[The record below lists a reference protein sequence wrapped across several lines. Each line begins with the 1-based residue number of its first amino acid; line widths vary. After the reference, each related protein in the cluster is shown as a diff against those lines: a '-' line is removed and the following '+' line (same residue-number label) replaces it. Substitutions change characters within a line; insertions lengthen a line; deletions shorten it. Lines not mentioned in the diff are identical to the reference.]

1 MRDDMVVTGQVT
13 RAGNGGG
20 QAGVAGWSVPG
31 YTEVKTLGSGGF
43 GDVVLARHDGSGT
56 LVAIKYLRRHLLA
69 DPEFAELFRGE
80 AAVLASLDDPHV
92 VRLYEYVESPS
103 GAAIVMELVDGVS
116 LRQILARQGGT
127 TPEAALVVLQG
138 SLLGLAA
145 AHARG
150 VVHRDYKPDNV
161 LVDGDGASKLTDF
174 GIAARAWDRSARG
187 GTLAYAPPE
196 QFAGGPASPAGDVY
210 AATATFFECL
220 TGRPPFRGDT
230 AEALLYQHMSEPV
243 PVDAVPEPV
252 RPLVAAGMAKQP
264 EDRPA
269 DAAAFV
275 AVLNE
280 VAAGAYGPDWHDRGR
295 SHLAEAALLL
305 AALWPSGGPP
315 GVQGTTVE
323 QIPLHQRS
331 WRSRLRRSGRVKKA
345 IAAAI
350 VVVVAAAG
358 TVLAFRLTGS
368 HPVTLPA
375 VTGVSPAS
383 GSTMGGSTVTITGT
397 GLAGATVVRFGGVAG
412 TIRADSGTQVTVISP
427 PSTGAVDIAVTTAAI
442 TADSGAQV
450 TATGAGTVDITVTTP
465 AGTSKPTAAGH
476 YTYIAPR
483 PAVSGE
489 SPDGGSTAG
498 GTTVSISGT
507 GLAGATGV
515 RFGAAAAAITA
526 DSSTQVTVTSP
537 PGTGTVTIT
546 VTTPAGTSQTTAA
559 GHYTYTTHPK
569 PAQSISFTAPAP
581 GTPGGSARLSAT
593 GGGSGDPVVFSVD
606 PASGPGV
613 CTVSGTTVTFTAAGG
628 CVIDANQAGTG
639 RYAGAPQVQRTITV
653 NAIPQ
658 SISFTAPA
666 RGTVRGSAAL
676 SATGGGSGNPV
687 VFSVDPASGPGV
699 CTVSGT
705 TVTFTAAG
713 GCVIDANQA
722 GTGRYADAPQ
732 VQRTI
737 TVNAVPQ
744 SAVSVA
750 SPTLTTAP
758 SAGGTVGSVVLND
771 SATLSGGS
779 SPGGSITF
787 DLYAPSQTCG
797 SGAPAYTQTV
807 PVSGN
812 GPYSTTDTVAASAAG
827 TWSWTAMYSGDSG
840 NSGASSTCGQETVA
854 VAKASPSLSTAP
866 SSGGT
871 AGSVTLN
878 DSATVSAGH
887 TPGGSITFDL
897 YSPSQTCGSGT
908 PAYTQTVPVSGNGS
922 YSTTNTVAA
931 STPGTWSW
939 TAAYSGDA
947 NNNGTS
953 STCGQE
959 TVTVSAAVP
968 VAVPAAVPQGSC
980 EGTGSI
986 SELVSG
992 SNVIAY
998 VPKGSWDS
1006 AQTGIDVVNVEGS
1019 SITKT
1024 QIPTGSDVINSCASN
1039 SVTGQTVCTANNNNV
1054 YVLKGT
1060 GLDPSVATN
1069 PLTDG
1074 GTGTISFSGGAAT
1087 TTGVAMDAVDN
1098 KALLTISEDG
1108 TAGFQFLDLSTDT
1121 FESPFAT
1128 KNPGGEISEDP
1139 LIDPIHHIIGSASE
1153 DNNFEITNV
1162 STSTSP
1168 QFYEQNLSTA
1178 VTSGELDSTSEDCST
1193 GILLAPAE
1201 GGNPS
1206 GVEVADIQNA
1216 GTAPEAVFTPGSP
1229 GSWTAPEQFQTL
1241 TGSSLAAGASG
1252 SAVAQGTHT
1261 GVIAGEF
1268 GGDGL
1273 TALALP
1279 TTSGAGATPSIQSW
1293 VSCQTGPDPSGNTFF
1308 MGDDPHTLA
1317 AYQSPN
1323 GGDAIALLVNEGATE
1338 MVRVDLTAMLN
1349 PATVPA
1355 TGDVCTSGTLP
1366 SSVESFIPLP

>member
-1 MRDDMVVTGQVT
+1 MLDDTAVTGQVGG
-13 RAGNGGG
+13 AGNGGG
-20 QAGVAGWSVPG
+20 QARVAGWCVPG
-31 YTEVKTLGSGGF
+31 YTEVKMLGSGGF
-43 GDVVLARHDGSGT
+43 GEVVLARHDVSGT
-56 LVAIKYLRRHLLA
+56 QVAIKYLKAELLA
-69 DPEFAELFRGE
+69 DPEFAELFRAE
-80 AAVLASLDDPHV
+80 AAVLASLDDPNV

-116 LRQILARQGGT
+116 LRQILKRQGAT
-127 TPEAALVVLQG
+127 TPEAALVVLHG

-145 AHARG
+145 AHGRG

-161 LVDGDGASKLTDF
+161 LIGGDGGSKLTDF
-174 GIAARAWDRSARG
+174 GIAARAWDRPMPA

-196 QFAGGPASPAGDVY
+196 QFAGGPASPAADVY

-220 TGRPPFRGDT
+220 TGRPPFDGNT
-230 AEALLYQHMSEPV
+230 AEALLHQHMSRPV

-269 DAAAFV
+269 DAATFV
-275 AVLNE
+275 AALSTI
-280 VAAGAYGPDWHDRGR
+280 ATGAYGPDWRERGR
-295 SHLAEAALLL
+295 SHLGEAALLL
-305 AALWPSGGPP
+305 AALWPSGAAPA
-315 GVQGTTVE
+315 VQGTTVE
-323 QIPLHQRS
+323 RTPLHRRRRRPRLP
-331 WRSRLRRSGRVKKA
+331 RSRAVKAA
-345 IAAAI
+345 IAAATAI
-350 VVVVAAAG
+350 VVAAAG
-358 TVLAFRLTGS
+358 TLLASALTRS
-368 HPVTLPA
+368 HPVALPA
-375 VTGVSPAS
+375 ISRVSPA
-383 GSTMGGSTVTITGT
+383 GGSTAGGTAVTITGT
-397 GLAGATVVRFGGVAG
+397 GLAGATAVRFGGVAG
-412 TIRADSGTQVTVISP
+412 TITADSATWITVTSP
-427 PSTGAVDIAVTTAAI
+427 PSAGTVPGTTAGPG
-442 TADSGAQV
+442 TQ
-450 TATGAGTVDITVTTP
+450 TTGAGTVDITVTTP
-465 AGTSKPTAAGH
+465 AGTSHPTAAGH
-476 YTYIAPR
+476 YTYTAPR
-483 PAVSGE
+483 PAVTGV
-489 SPDGGSTAG
+489 SPASGSTAG
-498 GTTVSISGT
+498 GTTVAITGT

-515 RFGAAAAAITA
+515 RFGGAAAAIIA
-526 DSSTQVTVTSP
+526 DSGTQITVTSP
-537 PGTGTVTIT
+537 PGTGTVPIT
-546 VTTPAGTSQTTAA
+546 VTTPAGTSTAA
-559 GHYTYTTHPK
+559 VGHYTYTTRPERT
-569 PAQSISFTAPAP
+569 QSVSFTTPAP
-581 GTPGGSARLSAT
+581 GTPGGSAHLSAT
-593 GGGSGDPVVFSVD
+593 GGGSGSPVVFSVD
-606 PASGPGV
+606 PASDPGA
-613 CTVSGTTVTFTAAGG
+613 CTVSGASVTYTGAGS

-639 RYAGAPQVQRTITV
+639 SYTSAPQAQRTITV

-658 SISFTAPA
+658 PA
-666 RGTVRGSAAL
+666 
-676 SATGGGSGNPV
+676 
-687 VFSVDPASGPGV
+687 
-699 CTVSGT
+699 
-705 TVTFTAAG
+705 
-713 GCVIDANQA
+713 
-722 GTGRYADAPQ
+722 
-732 VQRTI
+732 
-737 TVNAVPQ
+737 
-744 SAVSVA
+744 
-750 SPTLTTAP
+750 LTTAP

-779 SPGGSITF
+779 SPAGSIIF

-797 SGAPAYTQTV
+797 SGTPAYTQTV
-807 PVSGN
+807 PVSGDRS
-812 GPYSTTDTVAASAAG
+812 YSTTDTVAANAAG
-827 TWSWTAMYSGDSG
+827 TWSWTATYSGDPG
-840 NSGASSTCGQETVA
+840 NSGASSTCGQGTVA

-866 SSGGT
+866 SSGG
-871 AGSVTLN
+871 AVGSVTLN
-878 DSATVSAGH
+878 DSVTVSAGY

-922 YSTTNTVAA
+922 YSTMNTVAA
-931 STPGTWSW
+931 STAGIWSW

-947 NNNGTS
+947 NNNGMS
-953 STCGQE
+953 ITCGQE
-959 TVTVSAAVP
+959 TVTVTAAVS
-968 VAVPAAVPQGSC
+968 AAVPQGSC

-998 VPKGSWDS
+998 VPKGSWGSD
-1006 AQTGIDVVNVEGS
+1006 QTGIDVVNVEGS
-1019 SITKT
+1019 SITNT

-1039 SVTGQTVCTANNNNV
+1039 SVTGQTVCTANNNHV
-1054 YVLKGT
+1054 YVLRGT

-1069 PLTDG
+1069 PLTDS
-1074 GTGTISFSGGAAT
+1074 GTGTANFSGGAAT

-1098 KALLTISEDG
+1098 KALLVISDG
-1108 TAGFQFLDLSTDT
+1108 GTGGFQFLDLSTDT

-1128 KNPGGEISEDP
+1128 GNPGGEISEDP

-1153 DNNFEITNV
+1153 DGNFEIINA

-1201 GGNPS
+1201 DSVPS

-1241 TGSSLAAGASG
+1241 TGSELSAGADG

-1261 GVIAGEF
+1261 GVITGEF

-1293 VSCQTGPDPSGNTFF
+1293 VSCQTGPDPSGNTFS

-1338 MVRVDLTAMLN
+1338 MVRVNLTAMLN

-1355 TGDVCTSGTLP
+1355 AGDVCTSGTLP

>member
-1 MRDDMVVTGQVT
+1 M
-13 RAGNGGG
+13 
-20 QAGVAGWSVPG
+20 P
-31 YTEVKTLGSGGF
+31 L
-43 GDVVLARHDGSGT
+43 
-56 LVAIKYLRRHLLA
+56 
-69 DPEFAELFRGE
+69 
-80 AAVLASLDDPHV
+80 
-92 VRLYEYVESPS
+92 
-103 GAAIVMELVDGVS
+103 
-116 LRQILARQGGT
+116 
-127 TPEAALVVLQG
+127 
-138 SLLGLAA
+138 
-145 AHARG
+145 
-150 VVHRDYKPDNV
+150 
-161 LVDGDGASKLTDF
+161 
-174 GIAARAWDRSARG
+174 
-187 GTLAYAPPE
+187 
-196 QFAGGPASPAGDVY
+196 
-210 AATATFFECL
+210 
-220 TGRPPFRGDT
+220 
-230 AEALLYQHMSEPV
+230 EPV
-243 PVDAVPEPV
+243 PEAL
-252 RPLVAAGMAKQP
+252 RPLVAAGLAKDP
-264 EDRPA
+264 GRRPA
-269 DAAAFV
+269 DGAALV
-275 AVLNE
+275 AELRT
-280 VAAGAYGPDWHDRGR
+280 VAGGAYGPDWEDRGR
-295 SHLAEAALLL
+295 SHLGEAALLL

-315 GVQGTTVE
+315 AVQGTTVE
-323 QIPLHQRS
+323 KVRLRQRKKVRLRQRKKVRLRQRKKVRLRQRKKVRLRQRN
-331 WRSRLRRSGRVKKA
+331 WRSRLRRSVAVRAPIAVKVA
-345 IAAAI
+345 IAAIAVAI
-350 VVVVAAAG
+350 ATAG
-358 TVLAFRLTGS
+358 TLLAVALTGS
-368 HPVTLPA
+368 GRPSPVTALA

-383 GSTMGGSTVTITGT
+383 GSTMGGTAVTITGT
-397 GLAGATVVRFGGVAG
+397 DLARATVVRFGGVAG
-412 TIRADSGTQVTVISP
+412 TITADSGTQITVISP
-427 PSTGAVDIAVTTAAI
+427 PSTGTVDTTVTTADITGTVDTAVTTAAI

-450 TATGAGTVDITVTTP
+450 AATGAGTVDIIVTTP
-465 AGTSKPTAAGH
+465 VGTSKPTAADR

-483 PAVSGE
+483 PAVTGV
-489 SPDGGSTAG
+489 SPDSGSFAG
-498 GTTVSISGT
+498 GTTLSILGT

-515 RFGAAAAAITA
+515 HFGGAAAAITA
-526 DSSTQVTVTSP
+526 DSSTQVTVISP

-546 VTTPAGTSQTTAA
+546 VTTLAGTSKITAA
-559 GHYTYTTHPK
+559 GRYAYTTRPK
-569 PAQSISFTAPAP
+569 RTQSISFTAPA
-581 GTPGGSARLSAT
+581 
-593 GGGSGDPVVFSVD
+593 
-606 PASGPGV
+606 
-613 CTVSGTTVTFTAAGG
+613 SGTAG
-628 CVIDANQAGTG
+628 
-639 RYAGAPQVQRTITV
+639 
-653 NAIPQ
+653 
-658 SISFTAPA
+658 
-666 RGTVRGSAAL
+666 GSAAL

-687 VFSVDPASGPGV
+687 VFSVDSSSDPGV

-705 TVTFTAAG
+705 TVTYTAAG
-713 GCVIDANQA
+713 SCVIDANQA
-722 GTGRYADAPQ
+722 GTASYADAPQ

-737 TVNAVPQ
+737 TVKAMPQ
-744 SAVSVA
+744 SISFTAPASGTVHGSAHLSATGGRSGNPVVFSVDSSSGRGVCTVSGTTVTYTAAGSCVIDANQAGTASYADAPQVQRTIKVNAKPQPAVSVA
-750 SPTLTTAP
+750 SPTLTDAP

-797 SGAPAYTQTV
+797 SGAPAYTQAV

-812 GPYSTTDTVAASAAG
+812 GSYSTTHTVAANAAG

-854 VAKASPSLSTAP
+854 VAEASPSLSTAP

-871 AGSVTLN
+871 VGSVTLN
-878 DSATVSAGH
+878 DSATVKAGY
-887 TPGGSITFDL
+887 TPGGSIKFDL

-908 PAYTQTVPVSGNGS
+908 PAYSQTVPVSGNGS

-931 STPGTWSW
+931 STAGTWSW
-939 TAAYSGDA
+939 TAAYSGDP

-953 STCGQE
+953 STCGKE
-959 TVTVSAAVP
+959 TVTVSAAVSAP
-968 VAVPAAVPQGSC
+968 VPQGSC

-998 VPKGSWDS
+998 VPKGSWGS

-1019 SITKT
+1019 SITNT
-1024 QIPTGSDVINSCASN
+1024 QIPTGTDVINSCASN
-1039 SVTGQTVCTANNNNV
+1039 SVTGQTVCTANNNDV
-1054 YVLKGT
+1054 YLLKGT

-1087 TTGVAMDAVDN
+1087 TTGVAMDAVNN
-1098 KALLTISEDG
+1098 KALLVISVG
-1108 TAGFQFLDLSTDT
+1108 GKGGFQFLDLATDT

-1128 KNPGGEISEDP
+1128 EDPGGDISEDP
-1139 LIDPIHHIIGSASE
+1139 LMDPVHHIIGSASE
-1153 DNNFEITNV
+1153 DNNFEIVNV

-1178 VTSGELDSTSEDCST
+1178 VGSGNELDSTSEDCST

-1201 GGNPS
+1201 DSDPS

-1216 GTAPEAVFTPGSP
+1216 GTAPDAVFTPGSP

-1241 TGSSLAAGASG
+1241 TGSELSAGADG

-1261 GVIAGEF
+1261 GVITGEF

-1293 VSCQTGPDPSGNTFF
+1293 VSCETGPDPSGNAFS

-1323 GGDAIALLVNEGATE
+1323 GGDAMALLVNEGATE